1 MQKLII
7 IVAFFIAA
15 CFVACGKNNKEKTD
29 NTTPT
34 AVVAGNIET
43 SPLEGN
49 WNLVWKSGNESF
61 RREGKVT
68 QLKMFNDGF
77 FSLIGHD
84 STGKASWAG
93 AGTYTVEGNRYKE
106 IFLYCTI
113 PEYVGAT
120 DWQEF
125 EMSGDTLYF
134 RGFKKAIMADGKDV
148 TKQYEQFEEKRVRA
162 N

>member
-1 MQKLII
+1 MNMQKLII
-7 IVAFFIAA
+7 IVAIFTTE
-15 CFVACGKNNKEKTD
+15 CLVACSANNKEKTG
-29 NTTPT
+29 N
-34 AVVAGNIET
+34 ANAIVAGNTKT
-43 SPLEGN
+43 SPLEGS
-49 WNLVWKSGNESF
+49 WNLVWKSGKESF

-68 QLKMFNDGF
+68 QLKMFCDGY
-77 FSLIGHD
+77 FSLIGQD

-93 AGTYTVEGNRYKE
+93 AGTYTVEGNMYQE

-125 EMSGDTLYF
+125 EMNGDTLSF
-134 RGFKKAIMADGKDV
+134 KGFKKAIMADGKDV
-148 TKQYEQFEEKRVRA
+148 TNQYDQFEEKRVRA

>member
-1 MQKLII
+1 MIMQKLII
-7 IVAFFIAA
+7 IVIVFTAA
-15 CFVACGKNNKEKTD
+15 CFFACNDNKEEKINNKDE
-29 NTTPT
+29 
-34 AVVAGNIET
+34 VLAGNTKT
-43 SPLEGN
+43 SPLEGS

-68 QLKMFNDGF
+68 QFKMFSHGY
-77 FSLIGHD
+77 FSLIGQD
-84 STGKASWAG
+84 STGKSSWAG
-93 AGTYTVEGNRYKE
+93 AGTYTVEGNMYKE

-125 EMSGDTLYF
+125 EMNGDTLSF
-134 RGFKKAIMADGKDV
+134 KGFKKAILADGKDV
-148 TKQYEQFEEKRVRA
+148 TNQFEQFEEKRVRA